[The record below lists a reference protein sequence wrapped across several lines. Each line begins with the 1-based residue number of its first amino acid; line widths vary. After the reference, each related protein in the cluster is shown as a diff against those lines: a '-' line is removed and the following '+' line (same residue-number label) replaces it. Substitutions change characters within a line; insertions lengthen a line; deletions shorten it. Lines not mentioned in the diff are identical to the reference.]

1 MTTTT
6 LPRTATPMSA
16 RPSFWRLV
24 RAELTEIR
32 FFWLIPVGVT
42 LANLLINKIVALA
55 VEPGA
60 ADFSAS
66 SVLSNWA
73 FSWAILFFVVG
84 ILRGTASTPET
95 ALAGAGLK
103 AQNRVGWT
111 TDGIEAI
118 GAGLVWTLVA
128 ALVPASETFGV
139 FTEEGPILG
148 LPGPSFLF
156 GGFLLLALWALIGGI
171 GRIIG
176 HAYRLWSTWGG
187 LATIIGLIALLSAP
201 GPLIARSAPTLDQI
215 PWTLPLLVLGG
226 FGVVVVLIAWL
237 LAERGPIRTV
247 G

>member
-6 LPRTATPMSA
+6 LPRTATPLSA
-16 RPSFWRLV
+16 RPSFWGLV

-42 LANLLINKIVALA
+42 LANLLINKIVALI
-55 VEPGA
+55 VGPGA
-60 ADFSAS
+60 ADFSS
-66 SVLSNWA
+66 SSLLSNWA

-84 ILRGTASTPET
+84 IIRGTASTPET

-103 AQNRVGWT
+103 SQNRVGWT

-118 GAGLVWTLVA
+118 GAGLVWMLVA
-128 ALVPASETFGV
+128 ALVPASEVFGL
-139 FTEEGPILG
+139 FNEEGGLLG
-148 LPGPSFLF
+148 LPGPSCLL
-156 GGFLLLALWALIGGI
+156 GGLLLLALWALTGAI

-176 HAYRLWSTWGG
+176 HAFRLWSTWGG
-187 LATIIGLIALLSAP
+187 LATLAALVALLSAP
-201 GPLIARSAPTLDQI
+201 GPMIARSAPTVDQI
-215 PWTLPLLVLGG
+215 PWTLLILVLGA
-226 FGVVVVLIAWL
+226 FGLLAVLIAWL